1 MAIAPDVK
9 MEALTRYLFTA
20 PRWYYSILLTLI
32 AGWSIDLLGFIMKAG
47 NAPAGT
53 CLFSIPA
60 VLAFF
65 LTKPLV
71 IRAGGAMTWNRSALL
86 SLVCMIIAI
95 LGTIFSIFWPVPHL
109 FQFLYACALGF
120 ILALRTLVLTAV
132 ACYRTFRIL
141 LPASIQSVAG
151 LLIGYIIFDPSFL
164 LVAFVS
170 CFSLGAGCIL
180 LIYLIERPFFRT
192 FDVHVMWFLNAYLA
206 HLTDG
211 SRDLEKFFRQMGQE
225 AVLPQTSV
233 IFRRKDREPV
243 VLTVPN
249 IHPGPMGD
257 IGSTNLPSMM
267 HDAIEGEVLVCHGCA
282 SHDYNLVGM
291 EEMERAIAAMR
302 ESLRESNPKPNA
314 GRSVRFR
321 HASVS
326 ILAQA
331 FGDTILLVATRAPE
345 RTEDMVPAIGEI
357 ISAEGGKWFG
367 HVAFVDAHN
376 CMREV
381 TTAVHPTQPLGHE
394 YITASSIALKE
405 SAGSS
410 RFPFRIGV
418 SHLRLPFTREEG
430 FGPLGL
436 QTMVAEVEG
445 QLTAYVLLD
454 GNNMMEGCREEL
466 LAALKDLVDQ
476 AEVMTT
482 DTHVVNSISG
492 LNPIGMNVPAS
503 ALIPH
508 VVKSVREAI
517 ADLAPAEAG
526 GTTAICHGLVIFGH
540 ERIAQIASTV
550 NTIVIFLVPLSLMIL
565 FLAYLISLLTYLLL
579 LS

>member
-1 MAIAPDVK
+1 MPIAPDVK

-20 PRWYYSILLTLI
+20 PRWYHSVLLVMATGG
-32 AGWSIDLLGFIMKAG
+32 AIDLLGFIA
-47 NAPAGT
+47 NASDIPIGT

-60 VLAFF
+60 LVSF
-65 LTKPLV
+65 LLTEPLV
-71 IRAGGAMTWNRSALL
+71 TRSGGAMTWNRSALL
-86 SLVCMIIAI
+86 SLVCAIVAMI
-95 LGTIFSIFWPVPHL
+95 GTVFSIFWPVPHL
-109 FQFLYACALGF
+109 LQFLYACSLGF
-120 ILALRTLVLTAV
+120 ILALRILVLTAV
-132 ACYRTFRIL
+132 ASYRTFRIL
-141 LPASIQSVAG
+141 LPASVQSLAG
-151 LLIGYIIFDPSFL
+151 LLTGYIVFDPSFL
-164 LVAFVS
+164 PVAFIS
-170 CFSLGAGCIL
+170 CLLLGGGCIL

-211 SRDLEKFFRQMGQE
+211 SRDLETFFRQMGQE
-225 AVLPQTSV
+225 AVLPQTSL
-233 IFRRKDREPV
+233 IFRRSGREMV

-257 IGSTNLPSMM
+257 IGSTNLPTML
-267 HDAIEGEVLVCHGCA
+267 HDSLAGEVLVCHGCA
-282 SHDYNLVGM
+282 SHDYNLVGV
-291 EEMERAIAAMR
+291 EEVEKSIAIVK
-302 ESLRESNPKPNA
+302 ESLQDSNPIPKA

-326 ILAQA
+326 ILAQV
-331 FGDTILLVATRAPE
+331 FGDTVLLVATRAPE

-357 ISAEGGKWFG
+357 ISAEGGRWFR
-367 HVAFVDAHN
+367 HVAFIDAHN

-394 YITASSIALKE
+394 YITASSMAMRE
-405 SAGSS
+405 SANSAK
-410 RFPFRIGV
+410 FPFRIGV
-418 SHLRLPFTREEG
+418 SHIRLPFTREEG

-436 QTMVAEVEG
+436 QTMVAEVDG

-454 GNNMMEGCREEL
+454 GNNMIEGCREEL
-466 LAALKDLVDQ
+466 LAALKDVVDE

-503 ALIPH
+503 ALIPY
-508 VVKSVREAI
+508 VVSSVRRAI
-517 ADLAPAEAG
+517 GDLAPAEAG
-526 GTTAICHGLVIFGH
+526 GTTAICRGLVIFGH

-550 NTIVIFLVPLSLMIL
+550 NTIIIFLVPLSLSIL

-579 LS
+579 LT